1 MYQIQI
7 VLIIFIV
14 ILFASAYPILSL
26 KYNSDLYEYTDKLNN
41 QCSKQKEEKEK
52 DKYVWQISNYLYDYN
67 SLDIFKD
74 KNDGRGT
81 GDLTK
86 LNHMKLYNDYFK
98 SSVGQLIWFIIFVIG
113 YGTIVFGFRPG
124 YLQEEWFS
132 SSLILLMIVFV
143 ILFIIIFALILKKIT
158 EIYNDTD
165 TFEYMIFMKK
175 LDFIINEATK
185 ETSIVFP
192 DKENKKM
199 LKNLHDTSYDPDAD
213 EKRYGVQNLIL
224 TEDILYK
231 LKEKYENVD
240 IGETKK
246 VNGKQE
252 LDLKNIYFINKDKGI
267 DSIDHISD
275 YFFKYHQKSH
285 KENIRGKINTVA
297 SYLYAYL
304 VLLLAFLIL
313 LFRSI
318 DNYYIYPIVMIMLLI
333 AVSAYYI
340 YTSLH

>member
-1 MYQIQI
+1 
-7 VLIIFIV
+7 
-14 ILFASAYPILSL
+14 
-26 KYNSDLYEYTDKLNN
+26 
-41 QCSKQKEEKEK
+41 
-52 DKYVWQISNYLYDYN
+52 
-67 SLDIFKD
+67 
-74 KNDGRGT
+74 
-81 GDLTK
+81 
-86 LNHMKLYNDYFK
+86 
-98 SSVGQLIWFIIFVIG
+98 
-113 YGTIVFGFRPG
+113 
-124 YLQEEWFS
+124 
-132 SSLILLMIVFV
+132 MIVFV

-192 DKENKKM
+192 DSDKELTENKKM

-213 EKRYGVQNLIL
+213 EKRYGVQNLVL

-240 IGETKK
+240 IGKTKE

-304 VLLLAFLIL
+304 VFLLTFLIL